1 MTDTTLP
8 VPAPTVELVHAEPV
22 PSSRN
27 PAAVYVASLGKRSRR
42 VMRQSLEVIAD
53 IISGGQAH
61 AESLAWHR
69 LCFQHSTAIRTVLM
83 ERYSVATAN
92 RHLAA
97 LRGTLKAAWKLGL
110 MSSEEYRRAA
120 DVERVKGTTL
130 PAGRMLSD
138 GELRALF
145 GVCADDPRASGPRD
159 AALLAAL
166 YAGGLR
172 RSEAVALDIDDY
184 DPDTGEL
191 RVRHGKGNRARVV
204 YATNG
209 GKAALDAWLHVRGA
223 EPGPLFQPVNKG
235 GTIQRRRMSDQSVLG
250 ALRRRAKQAGVASF
264 SPHDCRRSFVG
275 ALLDAGADI
284 STVQRLAGHA
294 SPVTTSS
301 YDRRGEATKRKAAE
315 LLHVPYVAQRN
326 GTGAPP

>member
-8 VPAPTVELVHAEPV
+8 AVAETAELVHAQPV
-22 PSSRN
+22 PSDRH
-27 PAAVYVASLGKRSRR
+27 PAAVYITSLGKRSRR
-42 VMRQSLEVIAD
+42 VMRQSLDVIAE
-53 IISGGQAH
+53 IISGGRAD

-69 LCFQHSTAIRTVLM
+69 LRFQHTTAIRTVLM
-83 ERYSVATAN
+83 ERYGIATAN

-110 MSSEEYRRAA
+110 MSSDEYRRAA

-145 GVCADDPRASGPRD
+145 SVCADDPRASGARD
-159 AALLAAL
+159 AALLAIL

-172 RSEAVALDIDDY
+172 RSEAVSLDIDDY
-184 DPDTGEL
+184 DGDSGEL
-191 RVRHGKGNRARVV
+191 RVRFGKGGRSRTV
-204 YATNG
+204 YAANG
-209 GKAALDAWLHVRGA
+209 AKAALNAWLQARGD
-223 EPGPLFQPVNKG
+223 EPGPLLHPINKG
-235 GTIQRRRMSDQSVLG
+235 GLIQRRRLSDQSVLG
-250 ALRRRAKQAGVASF
+250 ALRRRAKQAGVAAF
-264 SPHDCRRSFVG
+264 SSHDMRRTMISH
-275 ALLDAGADI
+275 LLDNGADI
-284 STVQRLAGHA
+284 ATVQRLAGHA
-294 SPVTTSS
+294 TAVTTSQ

-326 GTGAPP
+326 GAGAQP